1 MAQALSNTST
11 GFNPASSL
19 QSLVTALKTARARR
33 AIYAQTFSE
42 LANLTDRDLADIGVN
57 RSEIRSI
64 AKKHAASAL

>member
-1 MAQALSNTST
+1 MAQALSTTST
-11 GFNPASSL
+11 GFNPASSFQTL
-19 QSLVTALKTARARR
+19 ITAMKTARARR
-33 AIYAQTFSE
+33 AVYAKTYSE